1 MGERVV
7 LGRKGSSSMVKVRWT
22 DKAPPNI
29 TTVDDAEEM
38 GAKWEG
44 EELVT
49 YDYDGFME
57 QYHDYE
63 ENDYMIDND

>member
-7 LGRKGSSSMVKVRWT
+7 LGRKGPSTMVRIRWT
-22 DKAPPNI
+22 ENAPSALSD
-29 TTVDDAEEM
+29 VDDAEEM

-49 YDYDGFME
+49 YDFEGFLE
-57 QYHDYE
+57 QFEFYQS
-63 ENDYMIDND
+63 NDYMIDND